1 MSGIATTLHEWVS
14 IFCPRA
20 ADAGRLFGACMMTCL
35 LVAAVLVFARQR
47 STTNWLSRKCAEA
60 RQK

>member
-1 MSGIATTLHEWVS
+1 MGVHLLPESGRCGQI
-14 IFCPRA
+14 
-20 ADAGRLFGACMMTCL
+20 FGACMMTCL

-47 STTNWLSRKCAEA
+47 STTNWLPRKCAEA